1 MCQYIST
8 WRRNDG
14 IVQVYKS
21 SQEHS
26 AQNLSILTSISFQ
39 KIKKIHQTFH
49 GSPPFPIFGNS
60 WGFLCFRP
68 FQINNFFM
76 KICCHENEVLD
87 LGWSLMTSLINEI
100 SSPPPWSPINGGC
113 VLSHVWIGISHIPM
127 LYLSALWML
136 KSSQIA
142 IGQYKII

>member
-68 FQINNFFM
+68 FQIYNFFM
-76 KICCHENEVLD
+76 KICCHENEILD

-100 SSPPPWSPINGGC
+100 SSPPPLIPHYWSVCFITCMDWDLAHRYAIFVSSLDVEIITN
-113 VLSHVWIGISHIPM
+113 SHTP
-127 LYLSALWML
+127 
-136 KSSQIA
+136 
-142 IGQYKII
+142 